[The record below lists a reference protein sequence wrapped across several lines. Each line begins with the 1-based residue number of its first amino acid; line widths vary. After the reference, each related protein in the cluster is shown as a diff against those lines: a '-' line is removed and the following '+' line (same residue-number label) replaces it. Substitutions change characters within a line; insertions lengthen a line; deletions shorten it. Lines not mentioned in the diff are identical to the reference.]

1 MSIVVGVRKGPDT
14 IIASDTQNN
23 FGSQVMTPEN
33 HRTSKIHNLGSAYL
47 GTTGWG
53 LYDNI
58 LRDFLAHERKV
69 ELTDQGS
76 IFAFFL
82 KFWKALH
89 DHYTFVDDKRDSDD
103 ESPFADI
110 DASFLVVNPG
120 GIFYVASDLSVT
132 AFKQYFAIGS
142 GSNYSLGTLHGLYES
157 QMGAEELA
165 GAAVDSAIAFD
176 VYCGGKVELKKIV
189 ARQP

>member
-1 MSIVVGVRKGPDT
+1 MSIVVGVRKGSD
-14 IIASDTQNN
+14 IVIASDTQNN

-33 HRTSKIHNLGSAYL
+33 HRTSKVHSVGSAYL

-58 LRDFLAHERKV
+58 LLDFLAHERKV
-69 ELTDQGS
+69 ELTDQRS

-82 KFWKALH
+82 KFWKSLH

-110 DASFLVVNPG
+110 DASFLIVNTG

-132 AFKQYFAIGS
+132 SFEQYFAIGS
-142 GSNYSLGTLHGLYES
+142 GANYSLGTLHGLYEKEHT
-157 QMGAEELA
+157 AEELA
-165 GAAVDSAIAFD
+165 TAAVKAAIAFD
-176 VYCGGKVELKKIV
+176 VYCGGEVDLTKIA
-189 ARQP
+189 ARQS